1 MKLLKTLD
9 IMNQLKKINDIQT
22 TDASNLIKKS
32 LRHKIGDILNTKLDR
47 DHAKYIATQEFN
59 KRRKAKLLAILKHEK
74 LATKADINYCVEKIY

>member
-32 LRHKIGDILNTKLDR
+32 L
-47 DHAKYIATQEFN
+47 
-59 KRRKAKLLAILKHEK
+59 
-74 LATKADINYCVEKIY
+74 